1 MKKNII
7 ATATLLMLAG
17 AYCANACTNLL
28 VTKGATV
35 DNSTMIT
42 YTADSHTLYG
52 ELYFKPAKDYPAGTM
67 VDVYEWD
74 TGRLLG
80 KIKQVAHTYSV
91 VGNMNEYQVS
101 IGETTFTGLKKLQ
114 DTTAVVDYGSL
125 IYTALQR
132 AKTAREAV
140 KIMADLVNE
149 YGYYSTGESFS
160 ISDPD
165 EVWIMEMIG
174 KGSSY
179 TDVETGQKSYSKG
192 AVWVAIRIP
201 DGCISGHANHA
212 RITKFPL
219 ENGKTS
225 ISYKNIN
232 KIFNPLVEV
241 VYASDVISYAK
252 ASGLYDKTK
261 ADSLFSF
268 TDIYCPADYGAVR
281 FCESRVWSA
290 FRKVNSDMDKYF
302 AYVNGDSNEKMPLYI
317 KPDKKLSAHDLMELM
332 RDHFEG
338 TPYDMTKDV
347 GAGPFA
353 CPYRWRPMEWKL
365 DSVTYV
371 HERAI
376 STQQTGFSFVAQS
389 RSWMPSPIGGI
400 LWFGV
405 DDSYSTVYVPM
416 YCGITKVP
424 ESYAEGNGNMM
435 EFTWKSAFWVFN
447 WVANYSY
454 SRYSDMIKDVQ
465 IVQKEL
471 EGKYLADTDSIDA
484 KALELYKASPVKALE
499 FVTDY
504 SCTQGDYTVDRWRKL
519 GEYLL
524 VKYMDGN
531 VKKEKNGRFQD
542 NGFDK
547 TMIVHPSH
555 PRYSDDW
562 YRKIVEE
569 KGDSIKEKKLP

>member
-1 MKKNII
+1 
-7 ATATLLMLAG
+7 
-17 AYCANACTNLL
+17 
-28 VTKGATV
+28 
-35 DNSTMIT
+35 
-42 YTADSHTLYG
+42 
-52 ELYFKPAKDYPAGTM
+52 
-67 VDVYEWD
+67 
-74 TGRLLG
+74 
-80 KIKQVAHTYSV
+80 
-91 VGNMNEYQVS
+91 
-101 IGETTFTGLKKLQ
+101 
-114 DTTAVVDYGSL
+114 
-125 IYTALQR
+125 
-132 AKTAREAV
+132 
-140 KIMADLVNE
+140 
-149 YGYYSTGESFS
+149 
-160 ISDPD
+160 
-165 EVWIMEMIG
+165 
-174 KGSSY
+174 
-179 TDVETGQKSYSKG
+179 
-192 AVWVAIRIP
+192 
-201 DGCISGHANHA
+201 
-212 RITKFPL
+212 
-219 ENGKTS
+219 
-225 ISYKNIN
+225 
-232 KIFNPLVEV
+232 
-241 VYASDVISYAK
+241 
-252 ASGLYDKTK
+252 
-261 ADSLFSF
+261 
-268 TDIYCPADYGAVR
+268 
-281 FCESRVWSA
+281 
-290 FRKVNSDMDKYF
+290 
-302 AYVNGDSNEKMPLYI
+302 
-317 KPDKKLSAHDLMELM
+317 MELM